1 MRFIDLFSGCGGL
14 SLGLLNA
21 GFTGLFA
28 IEKNP
33 DAFKSLKCNLTTPSK
48 FLTCS
53 FKWDDSNIPIENHD
67 IHKLLEEK
75 SEYLE
80 DLGKKQ
86 IVDLVVGGPPCQG
99 FSTAGRRDPDDPR
112 SQLVYDYLKVVNLV
126 QPKFI
131 IMENVKGITYK
142 IKSDS
147 PSPAHEIKLK
157 LIELG
162 YLPITF
168 IEDASI
174 WGVPQQRIRF
184 ILIGIRF
191 DQINSRLNN
200 LHASEILDL
209 SNKFAPIV
217 KSTLEEF
224 ACKFKKLKGL
234 PDIVSVKEAIHD
246 LKIQSKSKK
255 KHPQINATDINSK
268 LFFQISSRN
277 NIINN
282 PYIGLLR
289 EGLDEDYLPSGLRLA
304 NHNENTLKKF
314 SKILRDVDCP
324 EQKFKYNLRR
334 RTTLPKFYLEN
345 EIFTK
350 KLITKVL
357 DENLPAS
364 TVTTVPEDMLHYD
377 EPRILTVRE
386 FARLQSFPDWYDF
399 QGPYTTGGERRRHS
413 CPKYTQVGNAVPPL
427 MAEGLGLFI
436 KNELTKIIEE
446 NLNIFEEI
454 FNSEPII

>member
-21 GFTGLFA
+21 GFTGFFA
-28 IEKNP
+28 IEKNF
-33 DAFKSLKCNLTTPSK
+33 DAFQSLKCNLASSSK
-48 FLTCS
+48 FLTNS
-53 FKWDDSNIPIENHD
+53 FQWDESNIPIENHD
-67 IHKLLEEK
+67 IHKLLEDN
-75 SEYLE
+75 SSYLA

-86 IVDLVVGGPPCQG
+86 IIDVVVGGPPCQG
-99 FSTAGRRDPDDPR
+99 FSTAGRRDPNDPR

-131 IMENVKGITYK
+131 LMENVKGITYK

-147 PSPAHEIKLK
+147 PPPAQEIKLK

-184 ILIGIRF
+184 ILIGVRF
-191 DQINSRLNN
+191 DQIISKLGRLHTENI
-200 LHASEILDL
+200 LEI
-209 SNKFAPIV
+209 SNKFAPIL
-217 KSTLEEF
+217 KHRLEDF
-224 ACKFKKLKGL
+224 AFAFKKSKGL
-234 PDIVSVKEAIHD
+234 PNIVSVGDAIHD
-246 LKIQSKSKK
+246 LKTQNKSKQN
-255 KHPQINATDINSK
+255 HPFINATDIKSQ
-268 LFFQISSRN
+268 LFFQIASRN
-277 NIINN
+277 NVTKN
-282 PYIGLLR
+282 PYIKLVRKGLK
-289 EGLDEDYLPSGLRLA
+289 EDYVPSGLRLA
-304 NHNENTLKKF
+304 NHNQNTLKKF
-314 SKILRDVDCP
+314 SKILRDVDCH
-324 EQKFKYNLRR
+324 EQKVKYNLRR
-334 RTTLPKFYLEN
+334 RTTLPKSYLEN
-345 EIFTK
+345 EIYTR

-357 DENLPAS
+357 DVNLPAS

-386 FARLQSFPDWYDF
+386 FARLQSFPDWYNF
-399 QGPYTTGGERRRHS
+399 HGPYTTGGERRKHS

-436 KNELTKIIEE
+436 KNDLL
-446 NLNIFEEI
+446 NLIKANINIFE
-454 FNSEPII
+454 

>member
-1 MRFIDLFSGCGGL
+1 MYFIDLFAGCGGL

-33 DAFKSLKCNLTTPSK
+33 DAFNSLKSNLVTPSQ
-48 FLTCS
+48 FLTNS
-53 FKWDDSNIPIENHD
+53 FKWDNSKIPLKNHD
-67 IHKLLEEK
+67 IHQLLEDK
-75 SEYLE
+75 SEFLSN
-80 DLGKKQ
+80 LGHKQ

-126 QPKFI
+126 QPKYI

-191 DQINSRLNN
+191 DQINSQLNT
-200 LHASEILDL
+200 LHTNEILEL
-209 SNKFAPIV
+209 SNQFSPIV
-217 KSTLEEF
+217 KNKLEEF
-224 ACKFKKLKGL
+224 AYKFKKLKGL
-234 PDIVSVKEAIHD
+234 PIIVNVGDAIHD
-246 LKIQSKSKK
+246 LKTQSKSKRT
-255 KHPQINATDINSK
+255 HPQINATDINSK
-268 LFFQISSRN
+268 LFFQIASRN
-277 NIINN
+277 IINNN
-282 PYIGLLR
+282 PYIGLMR
-289 EGLDEDYLPSGLRLA
+289 KGLKEDYLPSGLRLA
-304 NHNENTLKKF
+304 NHNENTLRKF
-314 SKILRDVDCP
+314 SKILQDVDCP
-324 EQKFKYNLRR
+324 EQKTKYNLRR
-334 RTTLPKFYLEN
+334 RTTLPKSYLEN

-357 DENLPAS
+357 DVNQPAS

-386 FARLQSFPDWYDF
+386 FSRLQSFPDWYNF
-399 QGPYTTGGERRRHS
+399 HGSYTTGGQRRKHS

-427 MAEGLGLFI
+427 MAEGLALFMKQELPSLI
-436 KNELTKIIEE
+436 DKNSD
-446 NLNIFEEI
+446 IFL
-454 FNSEPII
+454 

>member
-21 GFTGLFA
+21 GFTGLYA

-33 DAFKSLKCNLTTPSK
+33 DAFNSLKSNLVAPSQT
-48 FLTCS
+48 LTNC
-53 FKWDDSNIPIENHD
+53 FKWDTSEIPLKNHD
-67 IHKLLEEK
+67 IHQLLEDK
-75 SEYLE
+75 CNFLE
-80 DLGKKQ
+80 NLGHKQ
-86 IVDLVVGGPPCQG
+86 VVDLVVGGPPCQG

-131 IMENVKGITYK
+131 VMENVKGITYK

-191 DQINSRLNN
+191 DQIKSQLSN
-200 LHASEILDL
+200 LHTNEILEI
-209 SNKFAPIV
+209 SNKFSPII
-217 KSTLEEF
+217 KSKLEEF

-234 PDIVSVKEAIHD
+234 PEIVSVGEAIHD
-246 LKIQSKSKK
+246 LKTQCNSKQTY
-255 KHPQINATDINSK
+255 PQINATDINSK
-268 LFFQISSRN
+268 LFFQIASRN

-282 PYIGLLR
+282 PYIRLLR
-289 EGLDEDYLPSGLRLA
+289 KGLEEDYLPSGLRLA

-314 SKILRDVDCP
+314 SKILQDVDCP

-334 RTTLPKFYLEN
+334 RTTLPKPYLEN
-345 EIFTK
+345 EIYTK

-357 DENLPAS
+357 DKNLPAS

-377 EPRILTVRE
+377 EARILTVRE
-386 FARLQSFPDWYDF
+386 FARLQSFPDWYNF
-399 QGPYTTGGERRRHS
+399 QGPYTTGGERRKHS

-436 KNELTKIIEE
+436 KNELSHIIKKIFFP
-446 NLNIFEEI
+446 NVTAL
-454 FNSEPII
+454 

>member
-1 MRFIDLFSGCGGL
+1 MYFIDLFSGCGGL

-21 GFTGLFA
+21 GYTGLFA

-33 DAFKSLKCNLTTPSK
+33 DAFQSLKINLTSPSK
-48 FLTCS
+48 FLTHS
-53 FKWDDSNIPIENHD
+53 FQWDSANIPIENHD
-67 IHKLLEEK
+67 IHKLLEDK
-75 SEYLE
+75 SGYLNK
-80 DLGKKQ
+80 LGKKK

-99 FSTAGRRDPDDPR
+99 FSTAGRRDPNDPR

-147 PSPAHEIKLK
+147 PSPAHEIKVK

-191 DQINSRLNN
+191 DQITSQLSNLNAN
-200 LHASEILDL
+200 EILEF
-209 SNKFAPIV
+209 SNKFSLIV
-217 KSTLEEF
+217 KSRLEEF
-224 ACKFKKLKGL
+224 SCKFKRLKGL
-234 PDIVSVKEAIHD
+234 PDIVSVGDAIHD
-246 LKIQSKSKK
+246 LKIQTNSKQN
-255 KHPQINATDINSK
+255 HELINATDIKSQ

-277 NIINN
+277 NISKN
-282 PYIGLLR
+282 PYIRLLR
-289 EGLDEDYLPSGLRLA
+289 KGLKEDYLPSGLRLA
-304 NHNENTLKKF
+304 NHNDNTLKKF

-324 EQKFKYNLRR
+324 EQKIKYNLRR
-334 RTTLPKFYLEN
+334 RTTLPKSYLEN
-345 EIFTK
+345 EIYTK

-357 DENLPAS
+357 DVNLPAS

-386 FARLQSFPDWYDF
+386 FARLQSFPDWYNF
-399 QGPYTTGGERRRHS
+399 HGPYTTGGERRKHS

-427 MAEGLGLFI
+427 MSEGLGLFI
-436 KNELTKIIEE
+436 KNELSKIIVE
-446 NLNIFEEI
+446 NLNIFQ
-454 FNSEPII
+454 

>member
-14 SLGLLNA
+14 SLGMLNA

-33 DAFKSLKCNLTTPSK
+33 DAFQSLKINLVTPSK
-48 FLTCS
+48 YLTTS
-53 FKWDDSNIPIENHD
+53 FQWDTTQIPIENQD
-67 IHKLLEEK
+67 IHQLLENK
-75 SEYLE
+75 SEYLAH
-80 DLGKKQ
+80 LGKKQ
-86 IVDLVVGGPPCQG
+86 TVDLVIGGPPCQG
-99 FSTAGRRDPDDPR
+99 FSTAGRRDPNDPR

-131 IMENVKGITYK
+131 IMENVKGITFK

-191 DQINSRLNN
+191 DQINAQLKTFQVDDIMGISARL
-200 LHASEILDL
+200 S
-209 SNKFAPIV
+209 PII
-217 KSTLEEF
+217 KYHLEHF
-224 ACKFKKLKGL
+224 ACKFKETKGL
-234 PDIVSVKEAIHD
+234 PNTVNVGDAISD
-246 LKIQSKSKK
+246 LKTQNKANQNY
-255 KHPQINATDINSK
+255 PLINATDIKSK
-268 LFFQISSRN
+268 LFFQIASRN
-277 NIINN
+277 PIDNN
-282 PYIGLLR
+282 PYIQLVR
-289 EGLDEDYLPSGLRLA
+289 KNVEENHLPSGLRLA
-304 NHNENTLKKF
+304 NHNENTIIKF
-314 SKILRDVDCP
+314 SKILQDIDNTD
-324 EQKFKYNLRR
+324 KKIKYNLRR
-334 RTTLPKFYLEN
+334 RTTLPKTYLEN
-345 EIFTK
+345 EIYTK

-357 DENLPAS
+357 DVNLPAS
-364 TVTTVPEDMLHYD
+364 TVTTIPEDLLHYD

-399 QGPYTTGGERRRHS
+399 HGPYTTGGERRKHS

-427 MAEGLGLFI
+427 MAEGIGLFI
-436 KNELTKIIEE
+436 KNELAKVIEQ
-446 NLNIFEEI
+446 NKNIF
-454 FNSEPII
+454 

>member
-14 SLGLLNA
+14 SLGLLSA
-21 GFTGLFA
+21 GYTGLFA

-33 DAFKSLKCNLTTPSK
+33 DAFQSLKKNLITSPKHFTA
-48 FLTCS
+48 S
-53 FKWDDSNIPIENHD
+53 FNWDASEIPIENHD
-67 IHKLLEEK
+67 IHELLDQK
-75 SEYLE
+75 SEYLAH
-80 DLGKKQ
+80 LGKKQ
-86 IVDLVVGGPPCQG
+86 TVDLVVGGPPCQG
-99 FSTAGRRDPDDPR
+99 FSTAGRRDPNDPR

-162 YLPITF
+162 YIPITF

-184 ILIGIRF
+184 ILIGVRF
-191 DQINSRLNN
+191 DQINIKLKTFQAEDIMKFS
-200 LHASEILDL
+200 AKL
-209 SNKFAPIV
+209 SPII
-217 KSTLEEF
+217 KYHLEHF
-224 ACKFKKLKGL
+224 SCKFKKDKQL
-234 PDIVSVKEAIHD
+234 PDIVSVSDAIHD
-246 LKIQSKSKK
+246 LKTQNHSHDKY
-255 KHPQINATDINSK
+255 PLINAADIKSK
-268 LFFQISSRN
+268 LFFQIASRN
-277 NIINN
+277 NIHLN
-282 PYIGLLR
+282 PYLQLIRKSVG
-289 EGLDEDYLPSGLRLA
+289 ENYLPSGLRLA

-314 SKILRDVDCP
+314 SKILHDIDN
-324 EQKFKYNLRR
+324 EEKKLKYNLRR
-334 RTTLPKFYLEN
+334 RTTLPKNYLEN
-345 EIFTK
+345 EIYTK

-357 DENLPAS
+357 DPNQPAS
-364 TVTTVPEDMLHYD
+364 TVTTLPEDLLHYD

-399 QGPYTTGGERRRHS
+399 HGPYTTGGERRKHS

-427 MAEGLGLFI
+427 MAEGIGLFI
-436 KNELTKIIEE
+436 KNELLKIIEQ
-446 NLNIFEEI
+446 NKNIF
-454 FNSEPII
+454 

>member
-21 GFTGLFA
+21 GYTGLFA

-33 DAFKSLKCNLTTPSK
+33 DAFQSLKNNLINPSK
-48 FLTCS
+48 YFTPS
-53 FKWDDSNIPIENHD
+53 FKWDTSEIPIRNHD
-67 IHKLLEEK
+67 IHKLLENK
-75 SEYLE
+75 SEYLAQ
-80 DLGKKQ
+80 LGKQ
-86 IVDLVVGGPPCQG
+86 QAVDVVVGGPPCQG
-99 FSTAGRRDPDDPR
+99 FSTAGRRDPNDPR

-147 PSPAHEIKLK
+147 PSPAHEIKVK

-191 DQINSRLNN
+191 DQIANN
-200 LHASEILDL
+200 LQSLQVDNILDL
-209 SNKFAPIV
+209 SARFSPLIKKYLELYSTQFKSNKNLPNIV
-217 KSTLEEF
+217 NVR
-224 ACKFKKLKGL
+224 
-234 PDIVSVKEAIHD
+234 DAIHD
-246 LKIQSKSKK
+246 LKTQNNLNEKY
-255 KHPQINATDINSK
+255 PLINATDIKSK

-277 NIINN
+277 DIKNN
-282 PYIGLLR
+282 PYMQFVRKNI
-289 EGLDEDYLPSGLRLA
+289 EKNYLPSGLRLA
-304 NHNENTLKKF
+304 NHNENTHKKF
-314 SKILRDVDCP
+314 VKILYDVDNP
-324 EQKFKYNLRR
+324 KKKQEYNLRR
-334 RTTLPKFYLEN
+334 RITLTRTYLEN
-345 EIFTK
+345 EINTK

-357 DENLPAS
+357 DADQPAS
-364 TVTTVPEDMLHYD
+364 TVTTMPEDMLHYD

-399 QGPYTTGGERRRHS
+399 HGPYTTGGARRKYS

-427 MAEGLGLFI
+427 MAEGIGLFI
-436 KNELTKIIEE
+436 KNELVKVIKQNIDIID
-446 NLNIFEEI
+446 F
-454 FNSEPII
+454 

>member
-21 GFTGLFA
+21 GYTGLFA

-33 DAFKSLKCNLTTPSK
+33 DAFQSLKNNLVTPSK
-48 FLTCS
+48 YLSNS
-53 FKWDDSNIPIENHD
+53 FCWDTSKIPLENQD
-67 IHKLLEEK
+67 IHQLLENK
-75 SEYLE
+75 SEYLAH
-80 DLGKKQ
+80 LGKGQ
-86 IVDLVVGGPPCQG
+86 TVDLVVGGPPCQG
-99 FSTAGRRDPDDPR
+99 FSTAGRRDPNDPR

-131 IMENVKGITYK
+131 IMENVKGITFK

-147 PSPAHEIKLK
+147 SSPAHEIKLK
-157 LIELG
+157 LIDLG

-191 DQINSRLNN
+191 DQINDKLKTFQTDDILGISARL
-200 LHASEILDL
+200 S
-209 SNKFAPIV
+209 PII
-217 KSTLEEF
+217 KYHLEHF
-224 ACKFKKLKGL
+224 ACKFKETKGL
-234 PDIVSVKEAIHD
+234 PNTVSVGDAISD
-246 LKIQSKSKK
+246 LKIQNKANQNY
-255 KHPQINATDINSK
+255 PLINATDIKSK
-268 LFFQISSRN
+268 LFFQIASRN
-277 NIINN
+277 QIYDNTYTQLVRQSVEEN
-282 PYIGLLR
+282 
-289 EGLDEDYLPSGLRLA
+289 YLPSGLRLA

-314 SKILRDVDCP
+314 AKILRDIDNP
-324 EQKFKYNLRR
+324 EKNAEYNLRR
-334 RTTLPKFYLEN
+334 RITLPKSYLET
-345 EIFTK
+345 EINTK

-357 DENLPAS
+357 DANKPAS
-364 TVTTVPEDMLHYD
+364 TVTTMPEDMLHYD

-399 QGPYTTGGERRRHS
+399 HGPYTTGGERRKHS

-427 MAEGLGLFI
+427 MAEGIGLFI
-436 KNELTKIIEE
+436 KKELAKVIEQ
-446 NLNIFEEI
+446 NKNF
-454 FNSEPII
+454 F

>member
-21 GFTGLFA
+21 GYTGLFA

-33 DAFKSLKCNLTTPSK
+33 DAFQSLRLNLSTPSK
-48 FLTCS
+48 FLTNT
-53 FKWDDSNIPIENHD
+53 FQWDSANIPIENYD
-67 IHKLLEEK
+67 IHQLLENK
-75 SEYLE
+75 SDFLAN
-80 DLGKKQ
+80 LGQ
-86 IVDLVVGGPPCQG
+86 RQTVDLVVGGPPCQG
-99 FSTAGRRDPDDPR
+99 FSTAGRRDPNDPR

-147 PSPAHEIKLK
+147 PPPAQEIKLK

-162 YLPITF
+162 YLPVTF

-184 ILIGIRF
+184 ILIGIKF
-191 DQINSRLNN
+191 NQIVSKLSS
-200 LHASEILDL
+200 LHTNDILKL
-209 SNKFAPIV
+209 SNEFSPILKNQLENFAFKFRQ
-217 KSTLEEF
+217 S
-224 ACKFKKLKGL
+224 KGL
-234 PDIVSVKEAIHD
+234 PDIVSVGDAIHD
-246 LKIQSKSKK
+246 LKIQGNSKQNHKL
-255 KHPQINATDINSK
+255 INATDIKSQ
-268 LFFQISSRN
+268 LFFQIASRN
-277 NIINN
+277 NIRKN
-282 PYIGLLR
+282 PYIRLLR
-289 EGLDEDYLPSGLRLA
+289 KGLKEDYLPSGLRLA

-324 EQKFKYNLRR
+324 EQRVKYNLRR

-345 EIFTK
+345 EIYTK

-357 DENLPAS
+357 DVNLPAS

-386 FARLQSFPDWYDF
+386 FARLQSFPDWYNF
-399 QGPYTTGGERRRHS
+399 HGPYTTGGERRKHS

-436 KNELTKIIEE
+436 KNELSKIIEE
-446 NLNIFEEI
+446 NLHIFK
-454 FNSEPII
+454 

>member
-21 GFTGLFA
+21 GFTGLYA

-33 DAFKSLKCNLTTPSK
+33 DAFNSLKSNLVTPSQS
-48 FLTCS
+48 LTNC
-53 FKWDDSNIPIENHD
+53 FKWDTSEIPLKNHD
-67 IHKLLEEK
+67 IHQLLEDK
-75 SEYLE
+75 SKFLSN
-80 DLGKKQ
+80 LGHKQ
-86 IVDLVVGGPPCQG
+86 VVDLVVGGPPCQG

-147 PSPAHEIKLK
+147 PSPAHEIKLR

-174 WGVPQQRIRF
+174 WGVPQKRIRF

-191 DQINSRLNN
+191 DQIKSQLSN
-200 LHASEILDL
+200 LHANEILEL
-209 SNKFAPIV
+209 SSKFSPII
-217 KSTLEEF
+217 KSKLEEF
-224 ACKFKKLKGL
+224 ACTFKKLKGL
-234 PDIVSVKEAIHD
+234 PEIVNVGEAIHD
-246 LKIQSKSKK
+246 LKTQCKSKQTY
-255 KHPQINATDINSK
+255 PQINATDINSK
-268 LFFQISSRN
+268 LFFQIASRN
-277 NIINN
+277 NINKN
-282 PYIGLLR
+282 PYIRLLR
-289 EGLDEDYLPSGLRLA
+289 KGLDEDYLPSGLRLA

-314 SKILRDVDCP
+314 SKILQDVDCP

-334 RTTLPKFYLEN
+334 RTTLPKPYLEN
-345 EIFTK
+345 EIYTK

-357 DENLPAS
+357 DKNLPAS

-377 EPRILTVRE
+377 EARILTVRE
-386 FARLQSFPDWYDF
+386 FARLQSFPDWYNF
-399 QGPYTTGGERRRHS
+399 QGPYTTGGERRKHS

-436 KNELTKIIEE
+436 KNELSHIIKK
-446 NLNIFEEI
+446 NIF
-454 FNSEPII
+454 F

>member
-33 DAFKSLKCNLTTPSK
+33 DAFKSLKYNLTTPSK

-53 FKWDDSNIPIENHD
+53 FQWDDSSIPIENHD
-67 IHKLLEEK
+67 IHKLLEDK

-80 DLGKKQ
+80 YLGKKQ

-112 SQLVYDYLKVVNLV
+112 SQLVYDYLRVVDLV

-184 ILIGIRF
+184 ILIGVRF
-191 DQINSRLNN
+191 DQINAKISSLQIND
-200 LHASEILDL
+200 ILDIA
-209 SNKFAPIV
+209 NKFAPIL
-217 KSTLEEF
+217 KNRLEKF
-224 ACKFKKLKGL
+224 ACQFRQLKDL
-234 PDIVSVKEAIHD
+234 PDVVSVGDAIHD
-246 LKIQSKSKK
+246 LKTQSESKQN
-255 KHPQINATDINSK
+255 HPQINATDINSK

-277 NIINN
+277 NVSKNS
-282 PYIGLLR
+282 YIRLLR
-289 EGLDEDYLPSGLRLA
+289 KGLKDNYLPSGLRLA

-314 SKILRDVDCP
+314 SKILHDVDCP
-324 EQKFKYNLRR
+324 EQKVKYNLRR
-334 RTTLPKFYLEN
+334 RTTLPKSYLEN

-357 DENLPAS
+357 DKNLPAS

-436 KNELTKIIEE
+436 KNELSKIIQE
-446 NLNIFEEI
+446 NLNIFE
-454 FNSEPII
+454 